1 MKKTTFVS
9 LGVLL
14 ISLQFS
20 GFSNNDLSIRQN
32 VQHPQVASGYIDD
45 ATLVVEPYG
54 AYCEQ
59 SLYVKYSD
67 HGAFSGQNLLI
78 MHSFELPQ
86 NAVANDL
93 WLWMGDSVM
102 QAKIFERK
110 YAQNLW
116 DSITNLNRDPAL
128 LKQTGSQFSLEIFP
142 LVGGNYRKIKMRCH
156 VPIRFAGTTPSID
169 LPLKFFKA
177 DHNAH
182 PGLKILFRAPKG
194 TWGTPKIVEAP
205 DLKINRT
212 IDTLSKTYN
221 VFIINDINQFTS
233 LTLTYNPQLS
243 DGYCTQIFKS
253 GTGLYYSLGVH
264 EADFF
269 KTPFSSNQPNKKI
282 IALDLSGSDNVD
294 SLTQSPQVPNF
305 MRNYFTIKDS
315 FKIIAAGEGLY
326 DTFPQTGWAIL
337 DDSTIQNPLASL
349 LSGRV
354 LSAKASAK
362 RPRVLFLGP
371 SADMR
376 FPGINQFAALD
387 SVARADYSSA
397 AAKLGNA
404 DIVVNYFMWAAGP
417 ASYIAAV
424 DSFLNRGGIFIGLF
438 CFNRIGGNIAHQ
450 YISGLPTDNYVEK
463 LDKGLKYRTKNGNLG
478 AGFPEKIDYD
488 VAERIQSNDPGLV
501 KELVDDSGYAV
512 VASKR
517 VGKGLFVLRSIW
529 HMHETPGTWQTIT
542 SPLYNFQN
550 SSKPSQLGDLL
561 RTVNSFSNRYPF
573 NEALLLS
580 NSTDII
586 TNTNLNSFVSAGL
599 LDSLSR
605 SMRINA
611 ISLLSGDNPSVT
623 LNGTQYFGSEYLLD
637 TLTRQSGGAFI
648 SLNKLSWNQLSGIL
662 GKDIMPAHTQFSFS
676 ATVNGVPDSNAF
688 ISSTNPGDLRFFTGK
703 IQSTGPLTFSVQSK
717 YKNFDSLFSRKI
729 SIPADSSSY
738 TDSSLF
744 FWYGQYFLK
753 QMLSASKLDTQK
765 IVTFATQNRLLCDFT
780 AFIALE
786 PNKDNPFLNNP
797 KDESVIRPTAI
808 KNALSLTQKL
818 NVSMSIVPG
827 LFPTFLMHSP
837 FAARVEL
844 CIFDLSGKKLASLTS
859 LVKANNATSI
869 VCNKIKFAVGMYIAV
884 AKVFPLEMSQGNN
897 VKTIISQFSVK

>member
-1 MKKTTFVS
+1 MKKISFVS
-9 LGVLL
+9 FGVLL
-14 ISLQFS
+14 LCLQFS
-20 GFSNNDLSIRQN
+20 GFPNNDLSIRQN
-32 VQHPQVASGYIDD
+32 VQHPQVGSGYMDD

-54 AYCEQ
+54 AFSEQ
-59 SLYVKYSD
+59 SIYVKYSD
-67 HGAFSGQNLLI
+67 HGIFSGQNVLI
-78 MHSFELPQ
+78 MHSFEMPL

-128 LKQTGSQFSLEIFP
+128 LKQTGNQFSLEIFP

-156 VPIRFAGTTPSID
+156 IPIRYAGSTPSID

-177 DHNAH
+177 DHNAR
-182 PGLKILFRAPKG
+182 PALKILFRAPKG
-194 TWGTPKIVEAP
+194 IWGTPKLVEAP

-212 IDTLSKTYN
+212 VDTLGKTYQ
-221 VFIINDINQFTS
+221 VFIINDITQLPS
-233 LTLTYNPQLS
+233 LTLTYNPQLP
-243 DGYCTQIFKS
+243 DGYCAQIFKS
-253 GTGLYYSLGVH
+253 GTGMYYSLGVH

-305 MRNYFTIKDS
+305 LKNYFTIKDS
-315 FKIIAAGEGLY
+315 FKIVAAGEGLY

-337 DDSTIQNPLASL
+337 DDSTIQNPLAPI

-354 LSAKASAK
+354 LSAKASSK
-362 RPRVLFLGP
+362 KLRVLFLGP

-376 FPGINQFAALD
+376 FPGINQNAVLD
-387 SVARADYSSA
+387 SVARDDYSSA
-397 AAKLGNA
+397 VAKLGNA
-404 DIVVNYFMWAAGP
+404 DIVANYFMWAAGP
-417 ASYIAAV
+417 TSYIAAV
-424 DSFLNRGGIFIGLF
+424 DSFLNKGGIFIDFF

-450 YISGLPTDNYVEK
+450 YISGLPTDNYSEK
-463 LDKGLKYRTKNGNLG
+463 LDKGLKYRAKNGNLG

-488 VAERIQSNDPGLV
+488 VAERIQSSDPGLV

-529 HMHETPGTWQTIT
+529 HMHETPGTWRTIT

-561 RTVNSFSNRYPF
+561 RTVNSLSNRYPF

-580 NSTDII
+580 NSTDLL
-586 TNTNLNSFVSAGL
+586 TKTNLNAFVSAGL
-599 LDSLSR
+599 LDSISG

-611 ISLLSGDNPSVT
+611 ISLLSSDNPSIT
-623 LNGTQYFGSEYLLD
+623 LNGTQYFGCEYLLD
-637 TLTRQSGGAFI
+637 TLARQSGGAFI
-648 SLNKLSWNQLSGIL
+648 SLNKLSWNQLPGIL
-662 GKDIMPAHTQFSFS
+662 GKDIMPAHTQFTFS
-676 ATVNGVPDSNAF
+676 ATASGAPDSNAF
-688 ISSTNPGDLRFFTGK
+688 ISSTNPGDLRFFTGRTL
-703 IQSTGPLTFSVQSK
+703 STGPLTFSLQSK

-729 SIPADSSSY
+729 SISVDSSSN

-744 FWYGQYFLK
+744 FWYGQYVLK

-765 IVTFATQNRLLCDFT
+765 IIAFATQNRLLCDFT

-786 PNKDNPFLNNP
+786 PNKDNPFLTDP
-797 KDESVIRPTAI
+797 KDESVIRPTVI
-808 KNALSLTQKL
+808 KNALSLTSKRD
-818 NVSMSIVPG
+818 VSMSIIPG

-844 CIFDLSGKKLASLTS
+844 CIFDLSGKKLASMTS
-859 LVKANNATSI
+859 LIKADNASSI
-869 VCNKIKFAVGMYIAV
+869 VYNKTKLAVGMYISV
-884 AKVFPLEMSQGNN
+884 AKVFPLEMGHGNN
-897 VKTIISQFSVK
+897 VKTIVSQFCIK